1 MAYSLAGDWGGHFD
15 GLSDRQ
21 VGIFFERMGIV

>member
-15 GLSDRQ
+15 KFSDRQ
-21 VGIFFERMGIV
+21 VGIFFERMEIV